1 MNKHILFFKNG
12 VFFAIVVDFIFSQYW
27 CFVYYYR
34 MFVYFMCIWMSVI
47 QPLLQPPSS
56 PLCVCVLS
64 IMWHRA
70 VVCDYIFFF
79 FGLKWYSMLCKF
91 CFCYWIHIL
100 LLLPLRFCLN
110 RETSIAIHP
119 LCICVIEWAICS
131 IGEKKELRT
140 RINKKIEINRE
151 KKEWIDKILQF
162 KQRHHK
168 QKVKRGKIGLCF
180 FCFNVIKFCLC
191 QRQYNPIEKRI
202 QKKTVES

>member
-1 MNKHILFFKNG
+1 MNKHILFFKKRRFFRHRRRFY
-12 VFFAIVVDFIFSQYW
+12 FFAVLVFRVLLSYVCIFYLYMNE
-27 CFVYYYR
+27 CYPAAAAAA
-34 MFVYFMCIWMSVI
+34 VI
-47 QPLLQPPSS
+47 
-56 PLCVCVLS
+56 
-64 IMWHRA
+64 A
-70 VVCDYIFFF
+70 VVRLCIEYYVTSSCCMWLHIFF

-131 IGEKKELRT
+131 IDEKKELRT